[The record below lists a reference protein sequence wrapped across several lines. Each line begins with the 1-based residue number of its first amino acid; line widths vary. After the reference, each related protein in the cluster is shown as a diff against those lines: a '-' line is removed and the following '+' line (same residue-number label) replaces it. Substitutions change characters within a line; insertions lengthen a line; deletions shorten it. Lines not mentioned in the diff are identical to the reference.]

1 MKKVILILLMF
12 LLASCSADSSDTN
25 SESETLEFIKPVE
38 DKEVFSYL
46 NDDASSILKSA
57 NSGKSMSNKAL
68 ENLGKSLPDLTLK
81 TIDNKEVKLSDYQ
94 NQKLVIEVVSIYCS
108 HCKDQTYKYTDE
120 MLDILDGITFIQFF
134 IDGEEDSIKSFYKEI
149 NKDIDDRA
157 LICAKDDDFNTYIK
171 NTLDV
176 DATPTFLFF
185 NNNAISF
192 FKVGLLDI
200 ESFNNLYDVAFENA
214 FDINNLTD
222 SEGNSI
228 FNYIRTSEDVL
239 NDLSEDSYNKI
250 KTLDNDD
257 STLNLTLNN
266 IGKTFDF
273 TNQLDDESTF
283 ISEVN
288 FIDYV
293 NSSLM
298 IVRVSEYD
306 ETFFDLLNDFYKEN
320 KDVEMIVI
328 NMSDEDNQKMADKL
342 DMPFCSVL
350 NQIPEKLNEENLGT
364 NPACI
369 FVMQG
374 IITGIYSNID
384 SLDNLTLAKN
394 TFLTE
399 ESIALVKNNQ

>member
-1 MKKVILILLMF
+1 MKKVALILLIF
-12 LLASCSADSSDTN
+12 LLAACNTNSSDIKNDT
-25 SESETLEFIKPVE
+25 ETLEFIKPIE
-38 DKEVFSYL
+38 DKEIFSYL
-46 NDDASSILKSA
+46 NDDAASILKSA

-68 ENLGKSLPDLTLK
+68 ENLGKTLPDLTLK

-120 MLDILDGITFIQFF
+120 MLDLLDGVTFIQFF
-134 IDGEEDSIKSFYKEI
+134 IDGQEDSIKSFYKEI
-149 NKDIDDRA
+149 NKDIDSRV
-157 LICAKDDDFNTYIK
+157 LVCTKDDDFNAYLK

-185 NNNAISF
+185 NNNALSF

-200 ESFNNLYDVAFENA
+200 ESFNNLYDVAIENA
-214 FDINNLTD
+214 FDISNLTD

-228 FNYIRTSEDVL
+228 FTHIRTSDDVL
-239 NDLSEDSYNKI
+239 KDLSEDSYNKI

-257 STLNLTLNN
+257 STVNLTLNN
-266 IGKTFDF
+266 IGKAFDF
-273 TNQLDDESTF
+273 TNQLDDESSFT
-283 ISEVN
+283 SEVN
-288 FIDYV
+288 FIDYI
-293 NSSLM
+293 NSNLM
-298 IVRVSEYD
+298 IIRVSEYD
-306 ETFFDLLNDFYKEN
+306 ETFFDLLNEFYKEN
-320 KDVEMIVI
+320 KDVKMIVI

-384 SLDNLTLAKN
+384 SLDDLTLAKN
-394 TFLTE
+394 TFLTDQ
-399 ESIALVKNNQ
+399 SIALVKNN

>member
-1 MKKVILILLMF
+1 MKKVVLILLIF
-12 LLASCSADSSDTN
+12 LLAACSTN
-25 SESETLEFIKPVE
+25 SGDTKNDTEALEFIKPVE
-38 DKEVFSYL
+38 DKEIFSYL
-46 NDDASSILKSA
+46 NDDAASILKSA
-57 NSGKSMSNKAL
+57 NSGNSMSNKAL
-68 ENLGKSLPDLTLK
+68 ENLGKTLPDLTLK

-120 MLDILDGITFIQFF
+120 MLDLLDSVTFIQFF

-149 NKDIDDRA
+149 NKDIDSRT
-157 LICAKDDDFNTYIK
+157 LVCTKDDDFNAYLK

-185 NNNAISF
+185 NNNEISF

-200 ESFNNLYDVAFENA
+200 ESFNNLYDVAFENT
-214 FDINNLTD
+214 FDISNLTD

-228 FNYIRTSEDVL
+228 FTHIRTSDDVL

-250 KTLDNDD
+250 KALDNDD
-257 STLNLTLNN
+257 STVNLTLNN

-283 ISEVN
+283 TSEVN
-288 FIDYV
+288 FIDYID
-293 NSSLM
+293 SSLM
-298 IVRVSEYD
+298 IIRVSEYD
-306 ETFFDLLNDFYKEN
+306 ETFFDLLNEFYKEN
-320 KDVEMIVI
+320 KDVKMIVI

-364 NPACI
+364 NPTCI

-384 SLDNLTLAKN
+384 SLDDLTLAKN
-394 TFLTE
+394 TFLTDQ
-399 ESIALVKNNQ
+399 SIALVKNN